1 MPGAPRPAAFFDEI
15 HHKIFLKA
23 VFAQHA
29 RAERVR
35 FAHDAE
41 QKVLGADVAVA
52 QLHGG
57 GACLFNGVSR
67 LFGKSV
73 VHIRRLL
80 PLPMVDRF
88 SVSQSSEAAE
98 RVVLKNGAGKTRSVP
113 IYKAA
118 KKLYLFSIF
127 RIMSRSSMAVS
138 KSLFLDGLVHFV
150 AQSVQLAALLK
161 KPPRRFLRLRLQ
173 RIGVSRTLGSSPL

>member
-67 LFGKSV
+67 LSV
-73 VHIRRLL
+73 NRSFIFV
-80 PLPMVDRF
+80 
-88 SVSQSSEAAE
+88 VSFPCRWLTDFPFLNHPKRQSAW
-98 RVVLKNGAGKTRSVP
+98 
-113 IYKAA
+113 
-118 KKLYLFSIF
+118 F
-127 RIMSRSSMAVS
+127 
-138 KSLFLDGLVHFV
+138 
-150 AQSVQLAALLK
+150 
-161 KPPRRFLRLRLQ
+161 
-173 RIGVSRTLGSSPL
+173 